1 MNIVLH
7 FGGRFVMLCF
17 MHRLTSTV
25 VSFRCFNLETKHKV
39 FLSHSGAQKCFVEQ
53 LCVDLERMGYFFPF
67 FDKRTHS
74 LPKGKEF
81 AELILD
87 AAKQC
92 HVAVIVLSEEYLSS
106 KWPMIELAAFHKAQ
120 NAAKEKGYQPLDML
134 PLFFKLSKKDLDESS
149 IENRWMPKW
158 KELASKDSKGRIKVD
173 EWSAAVRALSS
184 VNGLI
189 FEKFGNSEVPYRE
202 AVEEAI
208 CKLSPSD
215 LDFGTRKY
223 VVGWNRLCEVHE

>member
-1 MNIVLH
+1 MNIILE
-7 FGGRFVMLCF
+7 FGVMFFTLCF
-17 MHRLTSTV
+17 MHWLTSTV
-25 VSFRCFNLETKHKV
+25 VFFRCFNLEPKHKV
-39 FLSHSGAQKCFVEQ
+39 FLSHSKAQKCFVEQ

-67 FDKRTHS
+67 FDKRNHS
-74 LPKGKEF
+74 LPKGKKF
-81 AELILD
+81 LELILD

-92 HVAVIVLSEEYLSS
+92 RVAVIVLSEEYLSS

-120 NAAKEKGYQPLDML
+120 NAAKEKGDQPLDML
-134 PLFFKLSKKDLDESS
+134 PLFFKLSEKDLDESS

-158 KELASKDSKGRIKVD
+158 KEHASKDSKGRIKVD
-173 EWSAAVRALSS
+173 EWSAAARALSP

-189 FEKFGNSEVPYRE
+189 FEKFGNSEVPYRK

-215 LDFGTRKY
+215 LDFGTRES